1 MNGCFPGRGA
11 VLRLGLLVWLGLSAS
26 VGWAQYSFSGA
37 EVISG
42 QWGGVT
48 NDNTGVVPDPG
59 GPSPAG
65 FAPQHPLWYKWT
77 APESGEVTLDTLGSV
92 DTNGVNL
99 DTVVAVYI
107 GPDISHL
114 IQVGANDDYYPYWRV
129 PNGQNYPQLVQT
141 SETYGSPIRNP
152 NVFQYPL
159 PLSGPSILRFNA
171 TAGTTY
177 YIEVDSMTGKGYSQ
191 FSTSFSWLSQ
201 VGEGLIS
208 LNWAFRP
215 SGILRFATE
224 EYDLYGWLY
233 GSILNPTNVSMPPPL
248 YQCTE
253 TESLPGGGGY
263 PGNASVYNSYY
274 VFDPGG
280 VLVTVTRVAG
290 SSGRLWVDYTTADI
304 TNSLASILGPFQ
316 APLPAVGGTD
326 YTPISGTLV
335 FDDFEMS
342 KTLVIPINPN
352 RNYGTTTNNPND
364 TPTGW
369 NTNWVDHDFQVILS
383 NPRLDPYET
392 TNVSPPRLDT
402 PFATA
407 TVRIMSG
414 AGLGSDPDENW
425 TGNPDNTPPSHD
437 VYNFGKRNYRV
448 PKDINA
454 TNSYTDVY
462 IGVFRTH
469 QRVQATTRSETIN
482 YRVNGVVADS
492 TSAKEWNNFFALNP
506 GSEFAIPDPNDAC
519 PEIFPWGGTGDG
531 AYTNHDFTMTDGA
544 DGTVTIGNLGYGT
557 IRFKV
562 NNDLLTKFN
571 KDFNIILYQVVDG
584 AAVSVGENNECHVT
598 ILCDDKDPPAGSVD
612 EFYNTDFGSVMVPP
626 VATVPSNQPH
636 PGTDGTIWAVAAQPD
651 DKTVLAGQFTTYNG
665 TPRSCIARAMPGGAI
680 DAGFDPG
687 TGSDDGIISS
697 LALLP
702 DGSGRMM
709 IGGTFNYYNGSYT
722 PFIAR
727 LNSNGL
733 LDTTF
738 TPTNFPDGSVW
749 ALAIENTNQVVI
761 VGDFLNVGNVPRA
774 HIARYNADGSLDL
787 TFDLGANAPT
797 NGSVSCLALQ
807 PDGKVVIGGS
817 FANLGSQPLSGLAR
831 LNADGSADT
840 NFDANLGFGVDGVVQ
855 AVAIQGGTQIVIG
868 GEFQN
873 VGIAQRTRIARLNS
887 DGTVDNTF
895 NSGTGAD
902 DTVYNISAQPDGTM
916 YVGGLF
922 TTFNGTHRLGFTR
935 LYADGTVDTSF
946 LDTAYNQF
954 AGLHRKYYD
963 KQWTDPVNPDPV
975 PDPRPFVAASQVLP
989 DGNVVIGGGFSQVGG
1004 GQANASIRFDSDY
1017 PYTTI
1022 DTNVWT
1028 EPKARDGVRNRSN
1041 FARLVG
1047 GATPG
1052 PGNIGL
1058 LYTNFSINKS
1068 QLALNVDLIRTN
1080 GSLGFSSANFAL
1092 QPGLAQSGVDYVYN
1106 SVPPLYLGSWWPD
1119 EEVEPYY
1126 STFLNSITREHS
1138 DGLLLSNSVPTDI
1151 YGHVWFPYA
1160 PGTLLLTIENSGTP
1174 GNVDTQVQLANPSG
1188 ADQFFLGG
1196 QNMPLGNALGASTAP
1211 LTIVDDS
1218 HTPGVIGFSS
1228 ANYYV
1233 NENAGTAT
1241 ITITRTNGSAGFPSV
1256 VVSTVDGTGHAG
1268 SNYVAFS
1275 NKRITFQPGEIS
1287 TNISIKI
1294 IDDGVS
1300 EPNGLTVGLRLTGVS
1315 GATLGLSSATINI
1328 LDTDLT
1334 PGYLTFSSASYV
1346 TNESAGA
1353 VVLEVDRRGANKGTL
1368 SVQCITTDG
1377 TALNGTNYLGGTNTL
1392 TWNDSDPVF
1401 ARYVT
1406 IPLINS
1412 GLVGPN
1418 TTFSVNLTNAV
1429 WNTNTSV
1436 PYVLANPPTATTVTI
1451 VDDNSYGKLQF
1462 SAPSYQVNE
1471 NGGYITI
1478 PVIRTGGSAQSLIVT
1493 YSTANGPLASSSGP
1507 LPNYVGTTNTLTF
1520 GPGEVNKTFN
1530 VNILDDGVTDGPPAN
1545 FWFSVNL
1552 SQPSQPGTLGSPS
1565 SALVYIVDAE
1575 TFNYPAGSPD
1585 SSFVP
1590 NPGFNGDVYGV
1601 ALQTNGGI
1609 IAVGDFS
1616 IVNNFPRNGIARLNT
1631 DSTIDT
1637 TFLNGLAGANG
1648 PIQTVLIQTDGRILA
1663 AGTFS
1668 QMNNLNRNGLVRLMS
1683 DGTLDSSF
1691 NSGAGGDNDV
1701 YAMAETFMPDRRIL
1715 VGGSF
1720 LHMNGVSAPGLA
1732 RLNNTGALDPAFNPN
1747 LSVNG
1752 TVYAIAVYPTNT
1764 IQGGKIVI
1772 GGSFTAVNGV
1782 PRAGVARLNSDG
1794 TLDTGFSPGAGATN
1808 AVRALAIQLDG
1819 RVLAG
1824 GSFTNFNG
1832 YALNHIARLNINGQ
1846 VDTSFNVGAGT
1857 DDTVDA
1863 IVVQP
1868 DTRILLVGLF
1878 SHANGVSRNRITR
1891 LLPDGT
1897 VDPAI
1902 NFGQGADNYIDT
1914 IALQPDGMMMVIGG
1928 GFSSYDGQPRPH
1940 LARVYGGS
1948 LAGSGLFQF
1957 TAASYQA
1964 DETSANAVLTVRR
1977 TGGTAGNMTVDFAT
1991 VGLTAVPGVNFLN
2004 VKTNLDFPTG
2014 ETFQSVFVPLIHDF
2028 VITPDLLVSNYLSD
2042 PSPPSG
2048 IGDQFYALLT
2058 IFNDDSTISFSSSA
2072 YSVQQYNA
2080 AGPFPVDIYRQ
2091 GSTRSNAYVTFFTTT
2106 NGTALPGLD
2115 YQAITN
2121 ELVIFPPGSTN
2132 VQVPISILNNRFASN
2147 DTTVVMQLSN
2157 AANALLTEPSL
2168 ATLTILTTN
2177 QAPGQFMF
2185 AQPSYTV
2192 SEAAGSLTATVL
2204 RVNGHHGRV
2213 SVDFATS
2220 NSNPLASSLYVPTN
2234 GSLAFEDSET
2244 IKSFPVQIIET
2255 HQVTGNQTF
2264 SLLLSNAVG
2273 AALIAP
2279 TNVPVTIIDDNVGL
2293 SFVNPNP
2300 ILPETA
2306 GNVSLTVYRQ
2316 NGTNGVT
2323 TVHYSTTNDTAVAG
2337 VNYIAA
2343 SGILTFQPG
2352 VIYTNIVIGVLH
2364 DPLVTGPVKF
2374 EVNLFNPSAP
2384 AQLGTPSSATVVL
2397 LDVESGISIVSTNL
2411 IAVTNADLS
2420 VTTNASFGV
2429 LKSSGTNVPI
2439 SIVVSN
2445 FNNGPLAVTYA
2456 TADGTAVAGVD
2467 YVTNGG
2473 VLNLG
2478 NGIGSQ
2484 IVGVQIISNRLVEGD
2499 RSFTFYLTNATPT
2512 NVASLLTPYAAT
2524 ITITDDTAG
2533 LTFSAPTYMTTEN
2546 NKQGLVVPVFRTNY
2560 TNSYVKVD
2568 FFTADGSGLANVNY
2582 YPTNGTLYFTNGETA
2597 KSFVVVP
2604 RDNDTL
2610 DGNHTVQ
2617 LCLTN
2622 AATLTNAFGIAAGS
2636 AVLVNPTTA
2645 TLLVLETDGSLIL
2658 PAGVA
2663 LISESGPVNGVID
2676 PGETVTLLF
2685 GLRNANG
2692 TNTVNLVASL
2702 LATNGVANPSSPQT
2716 YGALITQGPSVSR
2729 PFTFTANATNGQTIT
2744 AILQLSD
2751 GSTSLSNAVFTFT
2764 VGKTPATFASGAE
2777 IVIND
2782 DAAASPY
2789 PSVITVSNLNGLLTQ
2804 ATVTLTNLSHGN
2816 PRDIDAL
2823 LVSPA
2828 GQKVLLMSHCGGIIP
2843 INNVTLT
2850 FDSTATNAL
2859 PQSTQITSGTYVP
2872 TDFDLTPPFPAPGAP
2887 FPTNATAPPY
2897 ATSLSVLNGISP
2909 NGSWALY
2916 LLDDNPLFSGS
2927 VANGWMLNLDLTGPV
2942 PGSADLVLGMS
2953 ASAPSVVATS
2963 NLTYTVAVTN
2973 AGPSTANNVM
2983 VTDTLPAGAVLAATN
2998 FTQGSVSAAAG
3009 LVTWNVGSLA
3019 YGAMATL
3026 NLVVQPST
3034 SGTITNSATATSA
3047 TADPN
3052 LNDNSASVTT
3062 TVVSPTADLALSMVD
3077 LPDPVLLGYN
3087 LTYTI
3092 TVNNLGPASAT
3103 AVMVVDTLPTGM
3115 TFVSASPNNAFTRV
3129 GQVVTFNLGTLGSNG
3144 QATATIVVQPT
3155 VPGTPLNTANCSS
3168 TVTDPFKANNRATV
3182 KTVVQQVPLTLA
3194 HVKGGLQIS
3203 WPASANYILQSTTSL
3218 HPPAVWTPVTEV
3230 VPEQVGGQMVV
3241 VVPIGP
3247 GDQFFRLAYSSVPT
3261 LPLSVTRA
3269 GSNLILAWPI
3279 NPWNAVVESATSLRA
3294 PVIWTAVTSPLPVVA
3309 GGQNTLTVPI
3319 GSGPQCFRLHGTT
3332 P

>member
-1 MNGCFPGRGA
+1 MNGCFPGCGA

-48 NDNTGVVPDPG
+48 NDNTGVVPDTG
-59 GPSPAG
+59 GPSHGG
-65 FAPQHPLWYKWT
+65 FLPQHPLWYKWV
-77 APESGEVTLDTLGSV
+77 APESGEVTLDTLGSA

-141 SETYGSPIRNP
+141 SETYGSPIDNP

-177 YIEVDSMTGKGYSQ
+177 YIAVDSMIGKGYSQ

-263 PGNASVYNSYY
+263 PGNASVHDSYY
-274 VFDPGG
+274 TFDPGG

-352 RNYGTTTNNPND
+352 TRFYGTTTNNPND

-392 TNVSPPRLDT
+392 TNVSPPRLDA

-425 TGNPDNTPPSHD
+425 TGNPRTTPPSHD

-454 TNSYTDVY
+454 TNSYTQVN

-492 TSAKEWNNFFALNP
+492 TSAQEWNNFFALNP

-531 AYTNHDFTMTDGA
+531 AYTNHDFTLA
-544 DGTVTIGNLGYGT
+544 DGTVTIGNLGYG
-557 IRFKV
+557 IISFKV
-562 NNDLLTKFN
+562 NNDQLTKFN

-584 AAVSVGENNECHVT
+584 ASVSVGENNECHVT

-612 EFYNTDFGSVMVPP
+612 EFYNTDFGSAMVPP
-626 VATVPSNQPH
+626 VATVPSNQNH

-651 DKTVLAGQFTTYNG
+651 DKTILAGQFTTYNG
-665 TPRSCIARAMPGGAI
+665 TPRSCIARATPGGPI
-680 DAGFDPG
+680 DTGFDPG
-687 TGSDDGIISS
+687 SGSDDGVISS

-702 DGSGRMM
+702 DGSGKMM
-709 IGGTFNYYNGSYT
+709 IGGTFNHYNGAYT

-727 LNSNGL
+727 LNSNGQ

-738 TPTNFPDGSVW
+738 APTNFPDGSVW
-749 ALAIENTNQVVI
+749 ALAIEPSNQVVI
-761 VGDFLNVGNVPRA
+761 AGDFVNVGNVPRA
-774 HIARYNADGSLDL
+774 HVARYNADGSLDESFNPG
-787 TFDLGANAPT
+787 TNAPDDT
-797 NGSVSCLALQ
+797 VWCLAVQ
-807 PDGKVVIGGS
+807 PDGKVVIGGQ
-817 FANLGSQPLSGLAR
+817 FANLGAQSLSSLAR

-840 NFDANLGFGVDGVVQ
+840 AFNANLGFGVDGVVQ
-855 AVAIQGGTQIVIG
+855 AVAIQNGTQIVFG

-873 VGIAQRTRIARLNS
+873 VGVSQRSRIARLNS
-887 DGTVDNTF
+887 DGTIDNTF

-902 DTVYNISAQPDGTM
+902 DTVYDISAQPDGSM

-922 TTFNGTHRLGFTR
+922 TMFNGTHRLGFSR
-935 LYADGTVDTSF
+935 LYADGTVDTTF

-1119 EEVEPYY
+1119 DQIQPYY
-1126 STFLNSITREHS
+1126 STFLASITREHS
-1138 DGLLLSNSVPTDI
+1138 DGLLLSNSIPTDI

-1160 PGTLLLTIENSGTP
+1160 PGTLLLTIENSGVP

-1196 QNMPLGNALGASTAP
+1196 QNMPLGNALGASAAP
-1211 LTIVDDS
+1211 LTIVDDNQS
-1218 HTPGVIGFSS
+1218 AGVIGFASS
-1228 ANYYV
+1228 NFYV
-1233 NENAGTAT
+1233 NENGTNAT
-1241 ITITRTNGSAGFPSV
+1241 VVITRTNGSALFPSMV
-1256 VVSTVDGTGHAG
+1256 LSTVDGTGHAG
-1268 SNYVAFS
+1268 SNYVAYS
-1275 NKRITFQPGEIS
+1275 KRLSFAPGVVSITNRE
-1287 TNISIKI
+1287 IKI
-1294 IDDGVS
+1294 IDDGIS

-1315 GATLGLSSATINI
+1315 GATLGLSSATLNI
-1328 LDTDLT
+1328 IDNDYG
-1334 PGYLTFSSASYV
+1334 PGYVTFSSSAYT
-1346 TNESAGA
+1346 TNESGGA
-1353 VVLEVDRRGANKGTL
+1353 VVLEVDRKGANKGTL
-1368 SVQCITTDG
+1368 SVQCITTNG
-1377 TALNGTNYLGGTNTL
+1377 TALNGTNYVGSTNTL
-1392 TWNDSDPVF
+1392 SWSDGDPVF

-1406 IPLINS
+1406 IPLINN

-1418 TTFSVNLTNAV
+1418 TTFGAYLTNAIS
-1429 WNTNTSV
+1429 NTTNA
-1436 PYVLANPPTATTVTI
+1436 PYVLASSPTATTVTI
-1451 VDDNSYGKLQF
+1451 VDDNYYGSLQF
-1462 SAPSYQVNE
+1462 SAPSYRVNE
-1471 NGGYITI
+1471 NGGYVTI

-1520 GPGEVNKTFN
+1520 GPGQVSTNFN
-1530 VNILDDGVTDGPPAN
+1530 VTILDDGVTNGPPSN
-1545 FWFSVNL
+1545 FWFTVNL
-1552 SQPSQPGTLGSPS
+1552 SQPSQPGTLGYPS

-1585 SSFVP
+1585 TSFVP

-1601 ALQTNGGI
+1601 ALQTNGQI
-1609 IAVGDFS
+1609 VAVGNFS
-1616 IVNNFPRNGIARLNT
+1616 IVNNYPRNGIARLNT

-1663 AGTFS
+1663 AGPFS

-1691 NSGAGGDNDV
+1691 NSGAGGDNDI

-1720 LHMNGVSAPGLA
+1720 LHMNGVSHRGIA
-1732 RLNNTGALDPAFNPN
+1732 RLNNAGALDSTFNSN

-1752 TVYAIAVYPTNT
+1752 TVYAIAVYPTST
-1764 IQGGKIVI
+1764 TQGGKILL
-1772 GGSFTAVNGV
+1772 GGNFNAINGV
-1782 PRAGVARLNSDG
+1782 PRPGVARLNSDG
-1794 TLDTGFSPGAGATN
+1794 TLDTAFDPGAGATN
-1808 AVRALAIQLDG
+1808 AVRALAIQFDG
-1819 RVLAG
+1819 RVLVG

-1902 NFGQGADNYIDT
+1902 NFGQGADSYIDT

-1928 GFSSYDGQPRPH
+1928 GFTSYDGQSRPH

-1957 TAASYQA
+1957 TSANFQV
-1964 DETSANAVLTVRR
+1964 DETSSNAVLTVCR
-1977 TGGTAGNMTVDFAT
+1977 TGGTAGSMTVVFTT
-1991 VGLTAVPGVNFLN
+1991 VGLTAVPDVNFLN
-2004 VKTNLDFPTG
+2004 VQTNLVFPVG
-2014 ETFQSVFVPLIHDF
+2014 ETFQSALVPVFHDF
-2028 VITPDLLVSNYLSD
+2028 VITPDLVVSNYLSN

-2048 IGDQFYALLT
+2048 LGDQFWALLT
-2058 IFNDDSTISFSSSA
+2058 IFNDDSTVNFSSDSYA
-2072 YSVQQYNA
+2072 VYQNIPGSPNGFLFYA
-2080 AGPFPVDIYRQ
+2080 DIVRQ

-2115 YQAITN
+2115 YLAVTN
-2121 ELVIFPPGSTN
+2121 ELIIFPPGSTN
-2132 VQVPISILNNRFASN
+2132 VQVPITILNNRFASN

-2157 AANALLTEPSL
+2157 AANALLTEPSR

-2177 QAPGQFMF
+2177 QAPGQLMF
-2185 AQPSYTV
+2185 AQPSYVV
-2192 SEAAGSLTATVL
+2192 SEGAGSLTATVL
-2204 RVNGHHGRV
+2204 RVNGHHGTIT
-2213 SVDFATS
+2213 VDFATT
-2220 NSNPLASSLYVPTN
+2220 NGTALAGLMFVATN
-2234 GSLAFEDSET
+2234 GSLTFQDGET
-2244 IKSFPVQIIET
+2244 SKSFPVQIIET
-2255 HQVTGNQTF
+2255 HQATGNQTF

-2273 AALIAP
+2273 ATLIAP

-2300 ILPETA
+2300 VIPETS

-2323 TVHYSTTNDTAVAG
+2323 TVHYSTTNDTAIAG

-2397 LDVESGISIVSTNL
+2397 LDVESGISILSTNL

-2445 FNNGPLAVTYA
+2445 FNNGPLKVTYA

-2512 NVASLLTPYAAT
+2512 NVAFLLTPYAAT

-2533 LTFSAPTYMTTEN
+2533 LTFSAPTYTTTEN

-2568 FFTADGSGLANVNY
+2568 FFTADGSGVANVNY
-2582 YPTNGTLYFTNGETA
+2582 YPTNGTLYFTNGETV

-2617 LCLTN
+2617 LCLSNAVPLTN
-2622 AATLTNAFGIAAGS
+2622 AAGIAAGS
-2636 AVLVNPTTA
+2636 AVLVNPTNA
-2645 TLLVLETDGSLIL
+2645 TLLILETDGSLIL

-2716 YGALITQGPSVSR
+2716 YGALIAQGPSVSR

-2744 AILQLSD
+2744 AILQLRD
-2751 GSTSLSNAVFTFT
+2751 GSAGLSNAVFTFT
-2764 VGKTPATFASGAE
+2764 VGKTPATFASSAA

-2782 DAAASPY
+2782 DAPASPY

-2897 ATSLSVLNGISP
+2897 ATSLSVLNGSSP

-2916 LLDDNPLFSGS
+2916 LFDDTSLFSGS

-2973 AGPSTANNVM
+2973 AGPSIANNIV

-3034 SGTITNSATATSA
+3034 SGAITNSATATSA
-3047 TADPN
+3047 TPDPN

-3062 TVVSPTADLALSMVD
+3062 TVVPPTADLELSMVD
-3077 LPDPVLLGYN
+3077 SPDPVLLGYN
-3087 LTYTI
+3087 LTYTL

-3103 AVMVVDTLPTGM
+3103 AVMVVDTLPTGV

-3155 VPGTPLNTANCSS
+3155 VPGTPFNTASCSS

-3182 KTVVQQVPLTLA
+3182 KTVVQQVPLTLV

-3241 VVPIGP
+3241 VVPVGP

-3294 PVIWTAVTSPLPVVA
+3294 PVVWTAVTSPLPVVA

-3319 GSGPQCFRLHGTT
+3319 GSGPHYFRLHGTT